1 MAFKILQTT
10 VILALCLFASTHALR
25 SYIGA
30 LDDWASSGNY
40 RIYSCSSQASKV
52 KNLLDLAYLYVQTG
66 ILSTNTPAY
75 QAFFRSADPTTVKTV
90 LHAITAGTN
99 ITTKQRGSRQPTLVC
114 VNAIDPGI
122 TAFWDYCHE
131 PLHNMVIQPPET
143 EIVFLCPV
151 FFKRP
156 LSPRDSDC
164 GTVNYAETGMITQGY
179 IAGSQYGLL
188 MHALADMYIRET
200 MPWVTTL
207 SVKVR
212 TENECLTLPPDQALR
227 SSSSYALFLSSQ

>member
-1 MAFKILQTT
+1 MAFKIIQTT
-10 VILALCLFASTHALR
+10 VILGLCLVVHPLR
-25 SYIGA
+25 SRIGA

-52 KNLLDLAYLYVQTG
+52 EHLLDLAYLYVQTA

-75 QAFFRSADPTTVKTV
+75 KAFFRSADPATVKTV
-90 LHAITAGTN
+90 LRAITAGTN
-99 ITTKQRGSRQPTLVC
+99 ITTKQNGSKHPTLVC
-114 VNAIDPGI
+114 VNANDPGI
-122 TAFWDYCHE
+122 TAFWDICNE
-131 PLHNMVIQPPET
+131 PSDILVIQPPET
-143 EIVFLCPV
+143 ALVFLCPV
-151 FFKRP
+151 FFNRP
-156 LSPRDSDC
+156 LSPQNGDC
-164 GTVNYAETGMITQGY
+164 GTVNYAETSMITHTY

-200 MPWVTTL
+200 MPWVTTM

-227 SSSSYALFLSSQ
+227 SSSSYALFLASK